1 MERFSPISD
10 LEIWN
15 ESLGSCVFSPEDNH
29 LPNLRTRLP
38 LFTLLFISL
47 VAAQTGDH
55 AKIWREF
62 MDWSRAQPAD
72 KSSLQDYRAR
82 LIESGLSAAQADERI
97 ALIPKLY
104 QEKPEYRAEASAI
117 GFNRLYRSPN
127 QTRFTTEPNGFL
139 VSIVNGLK
147 PGKALDVAM
156 GQGRNAVYLAA
167 KGWDVTGFDVA
178 EEGLKA
184 AAENAARIGA
194 RIATVKATFEDFDYG
209 KERWDLIYF
218 VYTDAPTVDPK
229 YVARIRDALKPGG
242 LVLID
247 RPFRSLTNP
256 EPGWP
261 ETEQDKVNALTKAW
275 SDLQI
280 IFYEDTTGI
289 GDWQQTAENRLEKKL
304 RIVRLVARKL

>member
-1 MERFSPISD
+1 MRFLPFA
-10 LEIWN
+10 LLLT
-15 ESLGSCVFSPEDNH
+15 SLAP
-29 LPNLRTRLP
+29 
-38 LFTLLFISL
+38 
-47 VAAQTGDH
+47 AQTGDYD
-55 AKIWREF
+55 KIWRAF
-62 MDWSRAQPAD
+62 MDWSKAQPPA

-82 LIESGLSAAQADERI
+82 LIETGLSAAQADERV
-97 ALIPKLY
+97 ALIPKLF
-104 QEKPEYRAEASAI
+104 QDPKYREEASAL
-117 GFNRLYRSPN
+117 GFNRLYRTPN

-139 VSIVNGLK
+139 VSVTKDLK

-167 KGWDVTGFDVA
+167 RGWDVTGYDIA
-178 EEGLKA
+178 EEGLKI
-184 AAENAARIGA
+184 AAENAARAGT
-194 RIATVKATFEDFDYG
+194 RITTVKATFEDFDYG
-209 KERWDLIYF
+209 RDRWDLIYF
-218 VYTDAPTVDPK
+218 VYTDAPIVDPK
-229 YVARIRDALKPGG
+229 FVARIRDALKPGG

-289 GDWQQTAENRLEKKL
+289 GDWQQTAEDRLEKKL